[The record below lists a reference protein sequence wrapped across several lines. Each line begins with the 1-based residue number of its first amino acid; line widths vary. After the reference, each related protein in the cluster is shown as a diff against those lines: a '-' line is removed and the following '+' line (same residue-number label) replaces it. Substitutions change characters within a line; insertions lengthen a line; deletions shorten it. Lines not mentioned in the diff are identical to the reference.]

1 MKGKISVR
9 SLGATFLLGSAT
21 LSMFGCSGGGDSST
35 ASASTPKTQGI
46 VSITNVKTTPAWFG
60 GYSFGSVGQYTK
72 ITGTANGQIDPNDPK
87 NQVIVDIALA
97 PVNSQ
102 GMVEYSAPFYILT
115 PTDQSKG
122 NGNVLY
128 EALNRG
134 GKNAFG
140 NNTWNQS
147 LSAVANDPGSVSTD
161 ATGGVPSTFPA
172 TTTATYPAFYFNKGY
187 SVVWSAWDAEPVS
200 NAATSNLMMATL
212 PVAQNP
218 DGSAITG
225 PAYQYLET
233 DTANVFCLQTYYG
246 PAPGTTAKMTKR
258 QHLTDT
264 PVDLA
269 STDWSWGGAGG
280 SKVTVGA
287 NSTDCTNPNNL
298 NTNSVSLTAG
308 AFTPGWI
315 YELTYTAQKPYVA
328 TVGLAAIRDF
338 VSFIKNAKTD
348 TLGTV
353 NPLAGYAKKV
363 FGIAVSQPARLFND
377 YVWLGFNQDT
387 SGNKVF
393 DALFNW
399 IGGGDGLGM
408 NYRFAYVGQTERNR
422 QMHIAQTEGVFPFS
436 YTTTTDPNSGVT
448 DGRNVRCTATNTC
461 PNIMNIFTANE
472 MWVKSG
478 SALFTDLATGTKLTD
493 PLNVRNYFVASAKHG
508 TGSAPTSAP
517 TTALHFDTTVDVNP
531 LLRGLYVAL
540 ENWTNSGVQ
549 PPASAVPSV
558 AEGTLTAV
566 PTDGPNTALGIGTVT
581 TAALNWPNIPN
592 TVGPTAGLVSVRNY
606 WNYGPL
612 FASKGILSIVP
623 GQTTGKFYKAYVPT
637 VDTNGND
644 RGGVIL
650 PEVFAP
656 LGTNSGWGIRNSNYG
671 GAAGTAA
678 VNNDG
683 NEGNG
688 SFTPLAP
695 TIASKVAGD
704 ARPSLEELYGA
715 GSTGRAAWLAKR
727 NAQAATLGSLGFLLS
742 GDVTNYNTSG
752 LKTACVGQATSG
764 TACTGVS
771 LLNNTWYSQQYNYA
785 Y

>member
-1 MKGKISVR
+1 MEGKISLR
-9 SLGATFLLGSAT
+9 SVGTTFLLGSAA
-21 LSMFGCSGGGDSST
+21 LVMFGCSGGGDSTTTT
-35 ASASTPKTQGI
+35 APATTTQGI
-46 VSITNVKTTPAWFG
+46 VSITNVKTTPEWFG

-97 PVNSQ
+97 PVNSK
-102 GMVEYSAPFYILT
+102 GMVEYTAPFYILT
-115 PTDQSKG
+115 PTVQSKG

-128 EALNRG
+128 EAVNRG

-147 LSAVANDPGSVSTD
+147 LSAVTNDPGTVSTD

-187 SVVWSAWDAEPVS
+187 SVVWSAWDAEPVANS
-200 NAATSNLMMATL
+200 TINTLLATL

-225 PAYQYLET
+225 PAYQYMVADNAT
-233 DTANVFCLQTYYG
+233 TNCQITYYG
-246 PAPGTTAKMTKR
+246 PAPSTSTGYVAPVLTKR
-258 QHLTDT
+258 NRLTDT
-264 PVDLA
+264 PIPMA
-269 STDWSWGGAGG
+269 STDWAWGGNGGAGACA
-280 SKVTVGA
+280 SQ
-287 NSTDCTNPNNL
+287 NPNS
-298 NTNSVSLTAG
+298 NSISLTGGNFAQ
-308 AFTPGWI
+308 GWI

-328 TVGLAAIRDF
+328 TVGLAAMRDF

-348 TLGTV
+348 TLGTA
-353 NPLAGYAKKV
+353 NPLAGYAKNI
-363 FGIAVSQPARLFND
+363 FGISVSQPARLFND

-387 SGNKVF
+387 SGKKVF

-448 DGRNVRCTATNTC
+448 DGRNIRCTATNTC
-461 PNIMNIFTANE
+461 PNIMNIFTGNE
-472 MWVKSG
+472 MWVKSS
-478 SALFTDLATGTKLTD
+478 SALFTDLATGSKLTD
-493 PLNVRNYFVASAKHG
+493 PANVRNYYVASSKHG
-508 TGSAPTSAP
+508 TGSPPTSAP

-549 PPASAVPSV
+549 PPASVVPSV
-558 AEGTLTAV
+558 AEGTLTAI
-566 PTDGPNTALGIGTVT
+566 PTDGQYTALGIGTVT

-606 WNYGPL
+606 WNYGPD

-623 GQTTGKFYKAYVPT
+623 GKTTGKFYKSYVPT
-637 VDTNGND
+637 VDANGND
-644 RGGVIL
+644 RGGIIL

-656 LGTNSGWGIRNSNYG
+656 LGTNQGWGIRNSNYG

-695 TIASKVAGD
+695 TIAAKVAGD

-764 TACTGVS
+764 TACAGTA
-771 LLNNTWYSQQYNYA
+771 LNTWYPQQYNYA